1 MPPAGVPM
9 TTVQNGYV
17 VESAYPSRN
26 IAYQAAGMITSIIE
40 SLQAHDQLRFTPA
53 FMYVDAALS
62 RGCVLTVD
70 SVYSLFSALI
80 MHVYQMRSTNTA
92 IVQATEQRI
101 QICMVA
107 LKDVSKV
114 WLVAKMVHTLF
125 ESILGNKVLEER
137 LQKAAGRRHQK
148 SMKPNS
154 TAKASVAASEAGDP
168 SNPSAKRKFDETDI
182 GGFPNGAPAPQ
193 MSYERS
199 RPQTPAQTPSRDL
212 GPTQHH
218 NLIPSNVPL
227 VTTATSPPI
236 PSRPEATS
244 MFPTNSRVNTRP
256 TSPFYPGTPQELF
269 LVTRNSP
276 TFSQDLWNNFQPDQ
290 LFPADTQLHFSSMSP
305 QSQTAY
311 LDPQLAPSN
320 INGPGGSGVAPM
332 MTSPSNQQS
341 QYQQMPQ
348 RHHSISHPNGMHTL
362 QQQAQMQQHP
372 GSHGN
377 LTPQGQHQ
385 LHPGQHHHQH
395 QHQHQHP
402 RHQQP
407 PLPHHAHQQHLGDSS
422 DWAHIE
428 AMNRAQHSN
437 LQRAE
442 DTGSNSSMSQAP
454 VPTTLNVEDW

>member
-1 MPPAGVPM
+1 
-9 TTVQNGYV
+9 
-17 VESAYPSRN
+17 
-26 IAYQAAGMITSIIE
+26 
-40 SLQAHDQLRFTPA
+40 
-53 FMYVDAALS
+53 
-62 RGCVLTVD
+62 
-70 SVYSLFSALI
+70 

-148 SMKPNS
+148 SMKTNS
-154 TAKASVAASEAGDP
+154 TAKASLAPPEAGGP
-168 SNPSAKRKFDETDI
+168 SNSSAKRKFDDADI
-182 GGFPNGAPAPQ
+182 TGFPNGAPAPQ

-212 GPTQHH
+212 GPGQHP
-218 NLIPSNVPL
+218 NLIQSNMPPVG
-227 VTTATSPPI
+227 TATSPPI
-236 PSRPEATS
+236 PSRPDVTS

-256 TSPFYPGTPQELF
+256 TTPFYPGTPQELF

-311 LDPQLAPSN
+311 LDPQLAPS
-320 INGPGGSGVAPM
+320 IIHGAGGPAMAPM
-332 MTSPSNQQS
+332 LTSPSNQQS

-348 RHHSISHPNGMHTL
+348 RHHSISHPNGMQPM

-385 LHPGQHHHQH
+385 LLPGQQQQQQQQQQLQQQQQQQQRQQH
-395 QHQHQHP
+395 L
-402 RHQQP
+402 P
-407 PLPHHAHQQHLGDSS
+407 PQHHAHQHSQPQPQQQQQQHGNAS
-422 DWAHIE
+422 DWSHIE
-428 AMNRAQHSN
+428 AMNHAP
-437 LQRAE
+437 QRAE
-442 DTGSNSSMSQAP
+442 DTWSNSSMSQAP
-454 VPTTLNVEDW
+454 VPTTLNVEDWSVFFRGSPRMSRASLETWVG

>member
-9 TTVQNGYV
+9 TTMQNGYV

-53 FMYVDAALS
+53 FMYVGAALS
-62 RGCVLTVD
+62 NERMLTSD

-148 SMKPNS
+148 SMKPSS
-154 TAKASVAASEAGDP
+154 TAKASVAASEVGGP
-168 SNPSAKRKFDETDI
+168 SNPSAKRKFDQTDI
-182 GGFPNGAPAPQ
+182 DGFPNGAPAPQ

-218 NLIPSNVPL
+218 NLIQSNMPL
-227 VTTATSPPI
+227 LGTTTSPPL
-236 PSRPEATS
+236 PSRPDPIS

-311 LDPQLAPSN
+311 LDPQLAPST
-320 INGPGGSGVAPM
+320 INGPISGPGGPGMAPM
-332 MTSPSNQQS
+332 MTSPSNPQS
-341 QYQQMPQ
+341 QYQQLPQ
-348 RHHSISHPNGMHTL
+348 RHHSISHPNGMHPL

-372 GSHGN
+372 SSHGN

-385 LHPGQHHHQH
+385 LLPGQQQQQQQQPQLPLQHHTL
-395 QHQHQHP
+395 QHP
-402 RHQQP
+402 QP
-407 PLPHHAHQQHLGDSS
+407 HLGSSS

-428 AMNRAQHSN
+428 AVNHAPHSN
-437 LQRAE
+437 PQRAE
-442 DTGSNSSMSQAP
+442 DTWSNSSMSQAP